1 MVSEGH
7 ALARDELIRVLTAY
21 KGTATADGAADGSTL
36 IDSGLIGV
44 NDYVTSKTI
53 LIMSGDAINETTMAT
68 VFNPAT
74 GQITVDPTFNAQIK
88 RGTLFRIINLSVGTS
103 LSIII
108 GIITAN
114 AAMLNAILTLTE
126 TGGIVTTTGPG
137 TEDNVYANDAPAG
150 VFRPIVVTIDTSD
163 LAGGE
168 TVTVRTYYRIRAG
181 GTARLKGTP
190 VIFAGV
196 QAEPMKDIVLQ
207 PNRFGVI
214 VTIEG
219 TAGVVYEWEV
229 HYKD

>member
-53 LIMSGDAINETTMAT
+53 LIMSGDAINETAMAT

-74 GQITVDPTFNAQIK
+74 GQITVDPTFNAQIT

-137 TEDNVYANDAPAG
+137 TEDNVYVNDAPAG

-168 TVTVRTYYRIRAG
+168 TITIRVRKRIRDG
-181 GTARLKGTP
+181 GALGLIGAP

-196 QAEPMKDIVLQ
+196 QAERMKDIILQ